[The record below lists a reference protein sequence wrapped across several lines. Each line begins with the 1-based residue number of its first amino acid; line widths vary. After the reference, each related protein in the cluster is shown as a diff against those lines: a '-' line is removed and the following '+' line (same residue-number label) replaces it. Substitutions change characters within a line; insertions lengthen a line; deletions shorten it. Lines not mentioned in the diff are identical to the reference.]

1 MKRVLPFALA
11 ALLLLSACRAP
22 AADSPAPVNPPSPAV
37 TDGGNPDGR
46 YLFYEGFFLGCVQF
60 FWNLNDKLDDMCST
74 DVFISKGRNTF
85 SFQTDGCICLCSW
98 F

>member
-1 MKRVLPFALA
+1 MFFVLFVRSFFFLFGRGNFSHCFLEFA
-11 ALLLLSACRAP
+11 
-22 AADSPAPVNPPSPAV
+22 
-37 TDGGNPDGR
+37 
-46 YLFYEGFFLGCVQF
+46 EGFFLGCVQF
-60 FWNLNDKLDDMCST
+60 FWNLNNKLDDMCST